1 MCGVTFF
8 ERRGLVG
15 LLLGLAACGGGT
27 KAGGGTGGS
36 ATSGTGS
43 ATSTTG
49 GVTSSAAGGS
59 AGTGAGASGGNEV
72 DAGPWDPAT
81 QNIPTSP
88 FIVVDQ
94 FGYRT
99 SAEKLAIARSPV
111 QGFDATTSFTPSAS
125 VDVVDVTTGTSVWTG
140 APVAWNGGATDSS
153 SATGSGDKTWWITFS
168 SLKTP
173 GTYVIVDKTN
183 HVRSYGFRVADDVYA
198 NALKAALKMLY
209 YQRSGIA
216 KEAKYAGA
224 GWADGTSFPGDKTC
238 LSYTTQSN
246 PQDVSGGWFDAGDYN
261 KYTSWAAGYIIL
273 LLRAYIENPAAFD
286 DAVNIPE
293 SNNGVPDILDEAM
306 WEIDFLKRMQ
316 DGAGPSGAVLCVVGE
331 TGQTGSNTSPPSG
344 YACTCAYG
352 DATTNATI
360 NTAAA
365 FAYASS
371 VLGTIPS
378 LKTYASDL
386 LTRAQKAWTWAQT
399 TTPPVFFYNTNKL
412 AAGEQEGGPTAVPG
426 NLLSA
431 SALLFAATG
440 NATYQTYF
448 DANYNANSL
457 TTNLASY
464 LGPWNT
470 PEYDALLTYAV
481 ATGATPAVATAIKNA
496 VLSGVKGG
504 NNLPR
509 YQNNSDAYGAYLEA
523 YPWGS
528 NQNKAAQGSV
538 FTYIPVYGL
547 DAAENTDALAAAER
561 FVHYF
566 HGLNP
571 LSKVYLSNVN
581 GIGASNSVTMLY
593 HSWFAPGTVWSIVG
607 VSTYGPAP
615 GYLVGGPNPS
625 YALDPC
631 CPSSCGSP
639 ANNALCVLPSPPAN
653 QPPMKSYKDFNDWWP
668 VDSWQVTEPDDG
680 YQLQYIRLL
689 SKFVG
694 K

>member
-1 MCGVTFF
+1 MREFAFF
-8 ERRGLVG
+8 ERREFMG
-15 LLLGLAACGGGT
+15 LLLGLTACGGS
-27 KAGGGTGGS
+27 AGGG

-43 ATSTTG
+43 TTSTTG
-49 GVTSSAAGGS
+49 GGAASTAGGATSSAAGGS
-59 AGTGAGASGGNEV
+59 GGTGASGGSDI
-72 DAGPWDPAT
+72 DAGPWDSAT

-99 SAEKLAIARSPV
+99 GAEKLAIARSPV
-111 QGFDATTSFTPSAS
+111 QGFDATTSFTPGAS

-140 APVAWNGGATDSS
+140 VPVAWNGGATDSS

-173 GTYVIVDKTN
+173 GTYVIVDTTN
-183 HVRSYGFRVADDVYA
+183 NVRSYGFRVADDVYA
-198 NALKAALKMLY
+198 DALKAALKMLY

-216 KEAKYAGA
+216 KDAKYAGV

-238 LSYTTQSN
+238 PSYTTQSN

-261 KYTSWAAGYIIL
+261 KYTSSAAGYVIL
-273 LLRAYIENPAAFD
+273 MLRAYVENPAAFD

-316 DGAGPSGAVLCVVGE
+316 DAAGTDGGVLCVVGE

-344 YACTCAYG
+344 YACDCAYG

-365 FAYASS
+365 FAYASN

-386 LTRAQKAWTWAQT
+386 LTRAQKAWTWAEAN
-399 TTPPVFFYNTNKL
+399 PAVFFYNSGKL
-412 AAGEQEGGPTAVPG
+412 AAGEQEGGPKAVAG

-431 SALLFAATG
+431 AALLFAATG
-440 NATYQTYF
+440 NATYQSYF

-464 LGPWNT
+464 VGPWTT
-470 PEYDALLTYAV
+470 PEYDALLSYAG

-496 VLSGVKGG
+496 VLSGVKSG

-509 YQNNSDAYGAYLEA
+509 YKNSSDAYGAYLEA
-523 YPWGS
+523 YTWGS

-547 DAAENTDALAAAER
+547 DATENADALAAAER
-561 FVHYF
+561 YVHYF

-581 GIGASNSVTMLY
+581 DIGASNSVNLLY
-593 HSWFAPGTVWSIVG
+593 HSWFAPGTVWATVG
-607 VSTYGPAP
+607 VATYGPAP
-615 GYLVGGPNPS
+615 GYLVGGPNPD

-631 CPSSCGSP
+631 CPADCGSD

-653 QPPMKSYKDFNDWWP
+653 QPPMKSYKDFSDRWP
-668 VDSWQVTEPDDG
+668 V
-680 YQLQYIRLL
+680 QLVASDRAGRRLSAAVHPLAVKIR
-689 SKFVG
+689 G
-694 K
+694 

>member
-1 MCGVTFF
+1 MRSVTFF
-8 ERRGLVG
+8 EQSGLVA
-15 LLLGLAACGGGT
+15 LLLGLTACRGG
-27 KAGGGTGGS
+27 AGGS
-36 ATSGTGS
+36 ATF
-43 ATSTTG
+43 ATG
-49 GVTSSAAGGS
+49 GAASTAGGS
-59 AGTGAGASGGNEV
+59 GGADINAV
-72 DAGPWDPAT
+72 PWDPAT

-111 QGFDATTSFTPSAS
+111 QGFDANTSFTPGAS
-125 VDVVDVTTGTSVWTG
+125 IDVVDVTTGTSVWAG

-153 SATGSGDKTWWITFS
+153 TPTGSGDKTWWITFS
-168 SLKTP
+168 SLTTP

-183 HVRSYGFRVADDVYA
+183 NVRSYGFRVADNVYA

-216 KEAKYAGA
+216 KDAKYAGA
-224 GWADGTSFPGDKTC
+224 GWADGASFPNDKTC

-246 PQDVSGGWFDAGDYN
+246 PKDVSGGWYDAGDYN
-261 KYTSWAAGYIIL
+261 KYTSWAAAYIVL
-273 LLRAYIENPAAFD
+273 LLRAYVENPAAFD
-286 DAVNIPE
+286 DNVNIPE
-293 SNNGVPDILDEAM
+293 SNNGVPDVLDEVM

-316 DGAGPSGAVLCVVGE
+316 DGAGTNGAVLCVVGE
-331 TGQTGSNTSPPSG
+331 TGQSGSNTSPPSG
-344 YACTCAYG
+344 YVSNCAYG
-352 DATTNATI
+352 EATTNATI
-360 NTAAA
+360 NTAGA

-371 VLGTIPS
+371 VLGSLPS

-386 LTRAQKAWTWAQT
+386 LTRAQKAWTWAQAN
-399 TTPPVFFYNTNKL
+399 PAVFFTNSGKL
-412 AAGEQEGGPTAVPG
+412 AAGEQEGGSSALAG

-448 DANYNANSL
+448 DANYDANSL

-464 LGPWNT
+464 VGPWST
-470 PEYDALLTYAV
+470 PVYDALLTYAV
-481 ATGATPAVATAIKNA
+481 APGATPSVATAIMSS

-509 YQNNSDAYGAYLEA
+509 YKNNSDSYGAYLET
-523 YPWGS
+523 YTWGS

-538 FTYIPVYGL
+538 FTYIPVYSL
-547 DAAENTDALAAAER
+547 DATQNSVALAAAER

-571 LSKVYLSNVN
+571 LSKVYLTNVN

-593 HSWFAPGTVWSIVG
+593 HSWFAPGTVWSTVG

-615 GYLVGGPNPS
+615 GYLVGGPNPG
-625 YALDPC
+625 YALDSC
-631 CPSSCGSP
+631 CPSGCGSP
-639 ANNALCVLPSPPAN
+639 ANNALCVLPAPPAN
-653 QPPMKSYKDFNDWWP
+653 QPPMKAYKDFNDGWP
-668 VDSWQVTEPDDG
+668 VDSWEVTEPDDG
-680 YQLQYIRLL
+680 YQAQYIRLL